1 MLLGSDVLI
10 HRSPDDVWTFLAD
23 ISNLP
28 KWDRA
33 VAAARRLSANR
44 GGPDFEFETMAKPSR
59 ADDRDEPGRM
69 AYRVVGS
76 DAPTSC
82 VVRLTSSTG
91 NARFFKCAEWHF
103 RAEPASEGTWLFC
116 WVAFTL
122 KFRYVLLAPVLYLM
136 HRAIR
141 SDLKNLKRV
150 LENEGG
156 DGR

>member
-10 HRSPDDVWTFLAD
+10 HRSPEDVWAFLAD

-28 KWDRA
+28 KWDRG
-33 VAAARRLSANR
+33 VAGARRLSANS
-44 GGPDFEFETMAKPSR
+44 GGADFEFETIAKPSH
-59 ADDRDEPGRM
+59 ADDGDAPGRM
-69 AYRVVGS
+69 AYRVAGS
-76 DAPTSC
+76 DAPNSC
-82 VVRLTSSTG
+82 VVRLTSATG
-91 NARFFKCAEWHF
+91 NARFFKRAEWRF
-103 RAEPASEGTWLFC
+103 RAEPAPKGTRLFC
-116 WVAFTL
+116 CVAFSL

-136 HRAIR
+136 QGAIR